1 MRFLTIL
8 QQVDPI
14 LSSFPR
20 KVGFLQT
27 VLVSSIV
34 QQIHNGV
41 LEEQLLLF
49 LLVVPLTL
57 VADLEVLC

>member
-1 MRFLTIL
+1 VRCLTIL

-20 KVGFLQT
+20 KVGFLQN
-27 VLVSSIV
+27 VLVWRIV
-34 QQIHNGV
+34 QQIHNEV

>member
-1 MRFLTIL
+1 MIL
-8 QQVDPI
+8 QQVDPV

-20 KVGFLQT
+20 KVGFLQK
-27 VLVSSIV
+27 VLVWKIV
-34 QQIHNGV
+34 QQIHNEV